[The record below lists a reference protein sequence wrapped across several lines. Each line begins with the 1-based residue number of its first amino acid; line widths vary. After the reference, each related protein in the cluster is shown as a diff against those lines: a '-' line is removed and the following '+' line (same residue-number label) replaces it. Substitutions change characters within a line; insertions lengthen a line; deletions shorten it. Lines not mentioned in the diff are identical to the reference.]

1 MDLTKIREAAE
12 RVAHSLGLEVFDVEF
27 KIGKDR
33 LLRVYIDRLPGPENP
48 QDLGVSHKDCE
59 NVSVQLSDILDVE
72 ELVPGPHY
80 VLEVSSP
87 GLDRKLLKPADYQ
100 RFAGRLAKI
109 WLNEPLGKQQ
119 YFEGRLAGYAD
130 GAVKFTVKDEEVSV
144 PYASIKKANL
154 IVEL

>member
-1 MDLTKIREAAE
+1 MELDKIREAAE
-12 RVAHSLGLEVFDVEF
+12 RVAHSLGLEIFDVEF

-48 QDLGVSHKDCE
+48 HDPGVTHKDCE

-72 ELVPGPHY
+72 DLVPGPHY

-100 RFAGRLAKI
+100 RFVGRLAKI
-109 WLNEPLGKQQ
+109 WLNEPVGKQP
-119 YFEGRLAGYAD
+119 YYEGRLAGYSD
-130 GAVKFTVKDEEVSV
+130 GSVKFTVRDNEMSV
-144 PYASIKKANL
+144 PYAAIKKANL
-154 IVEL
+154 VVEL